1 MYGGA
6 GVSKDSWLK
15 KLLLAHNP
23 LSVDIQVP
31 RDPKV
36 DAEVEAED
44 ERSATFRIETVADRE
59 AWRNGSITWNSREKN
74 SIR

>member
-1 MYGGA
+1 MTEPA
-6 GVSKDSWLK
+6 SPRISWLK
-15 KLLLAHNP
+15 RLLLAHNP

-44 ERSATFRIETVADRE
+44 ERSAASRIETVADRE
-59 AWRNGSITWNSREKN
+59 AWRNGSITRNSRKKN
-74 SIR
+74 LLR